1 MAVCL
6 FLGHWDIFDADID
19 SRLQEAV
26 DLVIQKNKQVEF
38 FVYTSGYGQFYNRC
52 LLAALR
58 AKARQPQD
66 ITITLVLHEE
76 EYEKYL
82 LQQRGSVPMCMI
94 DKIVTPHFGGS
105 NDSNT
110 ARRYM
115 KVLRWLLDRSYYL
128 ISYLYEDLCSPA
140 NRLLDY
146 AQKKAGHTVLDIASS
161 ATRQAILESVPRLSG
176 REQFVF
182 QKYVENHHIQGID
195 ETLSISKARVQ
206 QLLNRGCREVRGILR
221 RRYGA
226 ERALQCRD
234 QACVC
239 TIFAV
244 GGATYE
250 MLKVFESIACFLI
263 ENYDV
268 RKFYV
273 AEEYCHTGFM
283 NILERLSTPQHR
295 LHITA
300 VVSQGGDWDTQSG
313 RFSPPF
319 DTVEQIEPS
328 SSDSS
333 IDKFLLKKGDF
344 CICRLPPASLTKE
357 AQKCSSLSK
366 RAVFLDIGKSC
377 KKSG

>member
-6 FLGHWDIFDADID
+6 FLGHWDMFDADID

-26 DLVIQKNKQVEF
+26 ECVVQKNKQVEF
-38 FVYTSGYGQFYNRC
+38 LVYASGYGQFYHRC

-76 EYEKYL
+76 AYEKYL
-82 LQQRGSVPMCMI
+82 LQKPGSIPMCMI
-94 DKIVTPHFGGS
+94 DKIVTPHFGDS

-110 ARRYM
+110 ARRYI
-115 KVLRWLLDRSYYL
+115 KVLRWLLDRSNYL
-128 ISYLYEDLCSPA
+128 ISYLYKDLCSPA

-146 AQKKAGHTVLDIASS
+146 AQKKAGHTALDITSS
-161 ATRQAILESVPRLSG
+161 AIRQAILECVPRLSG

-195 ETLSISKARVQ
+195 EALSKARVQ

-221 RRYGA
+221 RRYDE
-226 ERALQCRD
+226 ERALQRRN
-234 QACVC
+234 QAVTCSV
-239 TIFAV
+239 FAV

-250 MLKVFESIACFLI
+250 TLKVFGSVAYFLI
-263 ENYDV
+263 ENYGV
-268 RKFYV
+268 REFYV

-283 NILERLSTPQHR
+283 NILERLSTSQHR

-300 VVSQGGDWDTQSG
+300 VISQGGGWDTPSG

-319 DTVEQIEPS
+319 DTVEQAEPS

-344 CICRLPPASLTKE
+344 CICRLPSASLTKE
-357 AQKCSSLSK
+357 AQNCSSLSK
-366 RAVFLDIGKSC
+366 WTVLLDTSKLC
-377 KKSG
+377 VKSG